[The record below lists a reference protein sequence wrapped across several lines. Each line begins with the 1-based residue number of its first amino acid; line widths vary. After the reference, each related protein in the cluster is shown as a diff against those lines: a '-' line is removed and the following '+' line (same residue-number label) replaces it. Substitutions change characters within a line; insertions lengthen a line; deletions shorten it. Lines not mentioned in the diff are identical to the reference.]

1 MDLPEAGVIAAVLT
15 GVAGL
20 IGTVF
25 AGILQIRK
33 LMNAHQLAMAKVR
46 ADQYLVDFDELE
58 DLRWWRRLA
67 IGVVNKFLDDYATRK
82 IDPPVDA
89 HTALDYPPLTRP
101 KSKPPRRRHLDD

>member
-20 IGTVF
+20 TGTVF
-25 AGILQIRK
+25 AGVLQIRK

-67 IGVVNKFLDDYATRK
+67 IGVINKFLDDYATRK
-82 IDPPVDA
+82 IEPPVDA
-89 HTALDYPPLTRP
+89 HEALEYPPLTRP
-101 KSKPPRRRHLDD
+101 KSKPPRRRQLDE